1 MKPLTPAEFNHCSG
15 EKLNR
20 SSGPFSTKLLC
31 KTFNELCRPDENEPP
46 TLKKV
51 NVNLEVQAVP
61 CSDKFVLMAPFVT
74 LWHCPI
80 SFYTLVSET
89 GFLNAALAKK
99 KDALRKFLTL
109 RPIYTKRMSA
119 DLVNHQNVTFLVYM
133 ARSPE
138 EHAIFQTIQLEL
150 KPFANTGLCETPF
163 DDFLIQFNLP
173 TIANSF
179 SIKQLLKAAPACDF
193 VTKIKRVEMQKE
205 YAGIEHTP
213 VFCIEPLKSAFDAPD
228 YKDKIER
235 LWREILHLD
244 DERPGL
250 DAYVFKVCSFDIEV
264 GVENEENARK
274 NVLPT
279 ILNGYVQCICFKVTL
294 FRGRILNETSKNYQF
309 AYVPEHFV
317 SECKNIF
324 EKINDKTMQRAEGD
338 IYREDALQKKLLLFN
353 DEEKMIR
360 RFLHT
365 VLTQCDFLV
374 GYNSTRFDL
383 PFLFMRANYLED
395 KKRLTTNFLQYFQLS
410 NRFGNNEFRIAA
422 HSKSFCAKPLA
433 KCPTCHKSLALERSA
448 YPLICVVCSSSNKG
462 FDQCSI
468 FWQEDPARFITFEN
482 VTNPGRNIDLLPFGA
497 HIELMNSVMFRD
509 LENRKLETVCN
520 IIFREEVAGVDERP
534 DGNATVWLA
543 KKNVLNS
550 YDGLLLVGMRLV
562 LFRFNKVTN
571 LKAVLCTGTF
581 CGFKFRDETVGLEV
595 CGIASSDEEGIL
607 PADDVIYISVGKTSS
622 LSLVEQLYW
631 QNLNSIVE
639 TVNYCII
646 DAHLANY
653 LEARAQTILEILSAE
668 QLGDYPLR
676 SLFAKSGRKILP
688 TLANSL
694 VNDAENP
701 TFQFIIKNPL
711 QQWLFMT
718 SMLVVEGVEAELPE
732 NQRHEGVDQS
742 IVKIG
747 CYETA
752 RTLMRF
758 DDFNRANL
766 NEFEIGTMGEGSLGD
781 LNYVKGALKRLL
793 QE

>member
-1 MKPLTPAEFNHCSG
+1 
-15 EKLNR
+15 
-20 SSGPFSTKLLC
+20 
-31 KTFNELCRPDENEPP
+31 
-46 TLKKV
+46 
-51 NVNLEVQAVP
+51 
-61 CSDKFVLMAPFVT
+61 
-74 LWHCPI
+74 
-80 SFYTLVSET
+80 
-89 GFLNAALAKK
+89 
-99 KDALRKFLTL
+99 
-109 RPIYTKRMSA
+109 
-119 DLVNHQNVTFLVYM
+119 
-133 ARSPE
+133 
-138 EHAIFQTIQLEL
+138 
-150 KPFANTGLCETPF
+150 
-163 DDFLIQFNLP
+163 
-173 TIANSF
+173 
-179 SIKQLLKAAPACDF
+179 
-193 VTKIKRVEMQKE
+193 
-205 YAGIEHTP
+205 
-213 VFCIEPLKSAFDAPD
+213 
-228 YKDKIER
+228 
-235 LWREILHLD
+235 
-244 DERPGL
+244 
-250 DAYVFKVCSFDIEV
+250 
-264 GVENEENARK
+264 
-274 NVLPT
+274 
-279 ILNGYVQCICFKVTL
+279 
-294 FRGRILNETSKNYQF
+294 
-309 AYVPEHFV
+309 
-317 SECKNIF
+317 
-324 EKINDKTMQRAEGD
+324 
-338 IYREDALQKKLLLFN
+338 
-353 DEEKMIR
+353 
-360 RFLHT
+360 
-365 VLTQCDFLV
+365 
-374 GYNSTRFDL
+374 
-383 PFLFMRANYLED
+383 
-395 KKRLTTNFLQYFQLS
+395 
-410 NRFGNNEFRIAA
+410 
-422 HSKSFCAKPLA
+422 
-433 KCPTCHKSLALERSA
+433 
-448 YPLICVVCSSSNKG
+448 
-462 FDQCSI
+462 
-468 FWQEDPARFITFEN
+468 
-482 VTNPGRNIDLLPFGA
+482 
-497 HIELMNSVMFRD
+497 MNSVMFRD